1 MKATE
6 TQLKELE
13 KAKPATDAPKD
24 VPPANDLTLF
34 VDDLIRER
42 DRQVCELGK
51 RFTAENSRERGGGR
65 GK

>member
-1 MKATE
+1 MLTRLQSSVEGDGDPAEGARKGE
-6 TQLKELE
+6 T
-13 KAKPATDAPKD
+13 
-24 VPPANDLTLF
+24 